1 MSFLTVSLGLFHSL
15 TDGEKPDNPLN
26 EFATDMSLSEVDR
39 IKKYAMS
46 TMLVQR
52 YVVTTELHFK
62 IHLHSRNQ
70 ALLR

>member
-1 MSFLTVSLGLFHSL
+1 MSFWTVILGLLTHH

-46 TMLVQR
+46 AMLVQR
-52 YVVTTELHFK
+52 CVASSAPHLK
-62 IHLHSRNQ
+62 IHLHS
-70 ALLR
+70 